1 VLDETGVTDPEEP
14 IDDRRQLRGLAD
26 AVVLLC
32 GTGSHKRGSRL
43 PDIPSVKSTL
53 ADLGEVL
60 ADRCGA
66 RQPRVVTDPR
76 SLSELGDAISNA
88 AHSAEEILVLYY
100 VGHGLVDPNGNLFLA
115 AVQTNSRPDR
125 LRHTA
130 LPYQTVREYVI
141 NSAAR
146 LKIVILDCCYSGI
159 AIGNLSATT
168 DIAGRAAIEGAYV
181 LTSAARDTAA
191 LAPPKARYTAF
202 SGKLIELLSDGDPEG
217 GPMITLGSV
226 YTYLDRVLPAAGYPR
241 PRQRTIGGASQFV
254 LTDNPACG
262 GVPGPHRRLPPPRR
276 RVRVPVV
283 LSAVLGGTAI
293 VPFLASA
300 RHGGSWLTMPPG
312 VRGEIL
318 RDRWGLLLLAT
329 TAAVAAF
336 AVAGP
341 MAHWITRVAVRSR
354 WRALRRLRVPV
365 LGLIAFVLAALLG
378 STALTAGAGTRVWAA
393 TCPTTAHVSV
403 LVPTESHEPARE
415 VAQAFERDT
424 ASRNFGCP
432 DARLLVYSAT
442 APEIHTA
449 LVRGWGD
456 AEHVR
461 IGPRPDVWLAD
472 WSGETRDARADA
484 GATGRTLPI
493 VEEHTVAST
502 PMVLAV
508 AAGSAATATET
519 GLVDGVVWPQLLN
532 LMRQRGWGTV
542 APDPATSLGGLAR
555 VALYHPPPDHPPP
568 DPDRPKLWVRTVER
582 HIEQSFDRGKHTLGA
597 DVATLLC
604 APDGLRDRTGYFVTE
619 QAVARFNRGEPIG
632 SGCPQRPPVRLQSVY
647 AGHTP
652 VLDRQAVRFRW
663 TSDDNERTRAAAR
676 FTEWLRAPGG
686 RKALNNAG
694 LRPSGTAAGAPLAP
708 EWGVQPD
715 LRPRPAPISVDL
727 VEDVQTKYA
736 DEHRPGR
743 VLVAIDASRSM
754 GHRGTGGSLW
764 QVAARGV
771 QQAMGRLGLRDEVG
785 VWSFQG
791 RELTGIRKLVPVGP
805 RDAAV
810 RGQPRPVATAGALAT
825 VRPQGPAP
833 LFRTIVAGLAEIGP
847 TSDDRVTA
855 MVLLTDGEDDNAS
868 ALDARQFRA
877 AVSGKGVR
885 VFAVAMGTTGC
896 AAPVLKTITTAT
908 AGKCLEADTGTVTD
922 QLATI
927 FEAVL

>member
-1 VLDETGVTDPEEP
+1 MLDESGVTDAQKP
-14 IDDRRQLRGLAD
+14 DDGRRQLRGLGD
-26 AVVLLC
+26 AMVLLC

-43 PDIPSVKSTL
+43 PDIPAVKSTL
-53 ADLGEVL
+53 ADLGEALV
-60 ADRCGA
+60 DRCGA

-76 SLSELGDAISNA
+76 SLSDLGDAISNA
-88 AHSAEEILVLYY
+88 AQAAEEILVLYY

-115 AVQTNSRPDR
+115 AVQTDPRPNR
-125 LRHTA
+125 LGHTA

-141 NSAAR
+141 NSPAR

-191 LAPPKARYTAF
+191 LAPPRARYTAF
-202 SGKLIELLSDGDPEG
+202 SGKLIELLSDGDPDG

-226 YTYLDRVLPAAGYPR
+226 YTYLDKVLPASGYPR

-254 LTDNPACG
+254 LTDNPAFG

-283 LSAVLGGTAI
+283 LSAVLGGTVL
-293 VPFLASA
+293 VPFLASV
-300 RHGGSWLTMPPG
+300 RHGGGWLTIPAG
-312 VRGEIL
+312 VRGDIL

-329 TAAVAAF
+329 TAALAAF

-341 MAHWITRVAVRSR
+341 MAHWITRVAFRSR
-354 WRALRRLRVPV
+354 WRLLRRLRVPL
-365 LGLIAFVLAALLG
+365 LGLVAFVLATLLG
-378 STALTAGAGTRVWAA
+378 SAALTAGAGTRVWAA

-403 LVPTESHEPARE
+403 LVPAESQEPARE

-424 ASRNFGCP
+424 ATGNFGCP

-442 APEIHTA
+442 APQIHTA

-461 IGPRPDVWLAD
+461 IGPRPDVWLPD
-472 WSGETRDARADA
+472 WSGETRAARAAA

-493 VEEHTVAST
+493 VAEHTVAST

-508 AAGSAATATET
+508 AAGSADAATET
-519 GLVDGVVWPQLLN
+519 GLVDGVVWPKLLD
-532 LMRQRGWGTV
+532 LMRLRGWGTV
-542 APDPATSLGGLAR
+542 VPDPVTSLGGLAR
-555 VALYHPPPDHPPP
+555 IALYHPPA
-568 DPDRPKLWVRTVER
+568 DPGLPELTERTVER
-582 HIEQSFDRGKHTLGA
+582 HIEQSYDRGNHTLGA
-597 DVATLLC
+597 DAATLVC

-619 QAVARFNRGEPIG
+619 QTVARFNHGDPIG
-632 SGCPQRPPVRLQSVY
+632 PACPQRPPVRLRAVY

-663 TSDDNERTRAAAR
+663 TSDDGPRTRAAAR
-676 FTEWLRAPGG
+676 FTEWLRAPDG
-686 RKALNNAG
+686 RAALNDAG
-694 LRPSGTAAGAPLAP
+694 LRPPDTATGAPLTP
-708 EWGVQPD
+708 DWGVQPD

-727 VEDVQTKYA
+727 IEDVQTRYA
-736 DEHRPGR
+736 REHRPGR

-754 GHRGTGGSLW
+754 GHRGAGGSLW
-764 QVAARGV
+764 QIAARGV
-771 QQAMGRLGLRDEVG
+771 QQAMGRLGRRDEVG

-791 RELTGIRKLVPVGP
+791 PERTGVRELVPVGL

-810 RGQPRPVATAGALAT
+810 RGQPRPVATARALGT

-833 LFRTIVAGLAEIGP
+833 LYRTIVAGLAEIGP

-868 ALDARQFRA
+868 ALNARQFRA
-877 AVSGKGVR
+877 AVTGKGVR
-885 VFAVAMGTTGC
+885 VFAIAMGTTGC
-896 AAPVLKTITTAT
+896 AAPVLRTITTAT